1 MTNTNRSFDQE
12 KVVEIIMDMH
22 ILTGVT
28 AKRALRGGV
37 SQEKVDSILE
47 ISTAM
52 AAMVLSELGIDGDSL
67 KKVLT
72 GKMEALH
79 DAFEDQETKEANII
93 LGGNNDAMA

>member
-1 MTNTNRSFDQE
+1 MTNTNRTFDQE

-52 AAMVLSELGIDGDSL
+52 AAMVLSELGIDGHSL
-67 KKVLT
+67 NKVLI

>member
-1 MTNTNRSFDQE
+1 MTNTNRTFDQE

-37 SQEKVDSILE
+37 SQEKVDSIIE

-52 AAMVLSELGIDGDSL
+52 AAMVLSELGVNGDSL
-67 KKVLT
+67 NKVLI
-72 GKMEALH
+72 GKIEALH
-79 DAFEDQETKEANII
+79 DAFEDQEIKEANII

>member
-28 AKRALRGGV
+28 AKRALRGGAD
-37 SQEKVDSILE
+37 KKMIDTILE